1 MTQDSEFCLF
11 ESNSD
16 DGEVRLLYLR
26 DRLVAKGFYK
36 ISFVGTLTFLLF
48 PPKYVVFEF
57 ERAMPSA
64 PSAPVGATV
73 IVSFFQKRSDAQQIA
88 SGIPYLHRATAISI
102 PLMDG
107 LLGWSWLGHEGTQL
121 RGNT

>member
-73 IVSFFQKRSDAQQIA
+73 IVSFFQKKI
-88 SGIPYLHRATAISI
+88 
-102 PLMDG
+102 
-107 LLGWSWLGHEGTQL
+107 
-121 RGNT
+121 